1 MWNEPSKQ
9 RLFRIPKLYE
19 TEHVPLKEKLVYL
32 HFFIA
37 GCDWYIC
44 EFDGEDIFWGF
55 AHLGDDQCAEW
66 GYISFSELK
75 SIKVNGRLEID
86 CECEDFWKNREAS
99 EIEKIRSANG
109 WPRPEKVKDLNPPAG
124 ISKDNFHKERNKD
137 HDGQKGLYRKQ
148 GLHVPV
154 L

>member
-1 MWNEPSKQ
+1 MWNEPSKE
-9 RLFRIPKLYE
+9 RLSKIPRLYE
-19 TEHVPLKEKLVYL
+19 TENISLKQKMVHL
-32 HFFIA
+32 HFFIG

-44 EFDGEDIFWGF
+44 ENDGDIFFGF
-55 AHLGDDQCAEW
+55 AILNNDYQMAEW

-75 SIKVNGRLEID
+75 SIKVNGWLEID
-86 CECEDFWKNREAS
+86 CECEDFWKIREAS
-99 EIEKIRSANG
+99 EIEKIRIANR
-109 WPRPEKVKDLNPPAG
+109 WPRSEKTNDLDPPAG

-148 GLHVPV
+148 GCHVPV